1 MRFHLPVAMSLRS
14 RLILV
19 RLMARFRLERPPLF
33 LGARPLNSKRQTVA
47 YWQKHLLSAMSQDWC
62 RNAL

>member
-1 MRFHLPVAMSLRS
+1 MSLRC

-33 LGARPLNSKRQTVA
+33 LGARKARIHLNSKRQTVA

-62 RNAL
+62 RNAP